1 MSPRDTALRL
11 LLVDDDVVDRMAVVR
26 ALGKLA
32 AQHTVVE
39 CSSAKAALE
48 LLAADRFDCVISDFE
63 MPGDNALWLLEQLRA
78 SSFDVPLIILTGQGD
93 EQTAVSL
100 MKAGA
105 LDYLPKG
112 VDLGQR
118 LGAVIERV
126 VRTHRA
132 EREAR
137 VARERLALTLEATGI
152 GTWDYDLLSDNVAF
166 DKRCQ
171 ELLELDA
178 RSLPFEEGF
187 RRVCEDERASLR
199 NQLEQLL
206 HDPAQPRLHSEHR
219 CRTACSGRD
228 VWVEVTGRVFWERGR
243 PVRLVGT
250 LADITGRKRE
260 ELAVQKRL
268 EFEQQLLGIVSH
280 DLRNP
285 IAAMLLGARLIA
297 DVGGSDPFIGNAAR
311 RVLASGERATRLVR
325 DLLDFTQARLG
336 RGLPITLAKASVQQ
350 VCRQVVDELALAFPD
365 RKIAYHFDPDPECT
379 WDPDRIAQALSN
391 LLRNALSYSPPSSEV
406 LLCTRADGAELTIAV
421 HNKNLAG
428 PIPDDVLPTLFQPFR
443 RGDRR
448 HDPDRSIGLGL
459 YIVHEVVR
467 AHGGRVEVR
476 STAEGTTFSM
486 RLPCDAQQPA
496 VARSVTDHAGIPAS

>member
-1 MSPRDTALRL
+1 MSSREEALRL

-32 AQHTVVE
+32 TGHSVVQCE
-39 CSSAKAALE
+39 SAKAAVEALVAE
-48 LLAADRFDCVISDFE
+48 RFDCVISDFE
-63 MPGDNALWLLEQLRA
+63 MPGDNALWLLEQMRA

-112 VDLGQR
+112 PDLSQR
-118 LGAVIERV
+118 LGAVVERA
-126 VRTHRA
+126 VRTYRA
-132 EREAR
+132 ERDVR

-152 GTWDYDLLSDNVAF
+152 GTWDYDLLSGNVLL
-166 DKRCQ
+166 DRRCQ
-171 ELLELDA
+171 ELLELDT
-178 RSLPFEEGF
+178 RSLAFEDGF
-187 RRVCEDERASLR
+187 RTVCEDQRASLR
-199 NQLEQLL
+199 SQLEELL
-206 HDPAQPRLHSEHR
+206 RDPARPRLHSEHR

-228 VWVEVTGRVFWERGR
+228 VWVEVTGRVFWERDR
-243 PVRLVGT
+243 PVRVVGT
-250 LADITGRKRE
+250 LADITARKRE

-297 DVGGSDPFIGNAAR
+297 DEAGAHPFIGNAAR
-311 RVLASGERATRLVR
+311 RVLSSGERATRLIR

-336 RGLPITLAKASVQQ
+336 RGLPITPAKTNVQQ
-350 VCRQVVDELALAFPD
+350 VCRQVIDEFALAFPR
-365 RKIAYHFDPDPECT
+365 RKITYHFDADVDCT
-379 WDPDRIAQALSN
+379 WDADRIAQALSN
-391 LLRNALSYSPPSSEV
+391 LLRNALSYSPPESEV
-406 LLCTRADGAELTIAV
+406 RISACRDGSALTIAV
-421 HNKNLAG
+421 QNANLAG
-428 PIPDDVLPTLFQPFR
+428 PIPAEVLPTLFQPFR

-467 AHGGRVEVR
+467 AHGGKVEVR
-476 STAEGTTFSM
+476 STASDGTTFSM
-486 RLPCDAQQPA
+486 RLPYVAQPLPADAIEP
-496 VARSVTDHAGIPAS
+496 S